1 MTEKKVLQ
9 EIAND
14 DWFEPSYKYNPLD
27 SMPIATEN
35 PRPEED
41 SYELWRGADP
51 AKSLH
56 QKMYDL
62 ATKNGGSWLGGSEN
76 LL

>member
-1 MTEKKVLQ
+1 MTDKKVLQ

-14 DWFEPSYKYNPLD
+14 DWFDPSYKYNPLD

-41 SYELWRGADP
+41 AYQIWRL
-51 AKSLH
+51 SLIH
-56 QKMYDL
+56 I
-62 ATKNGGSWLGGSEN
+62 
-76 LL
+76 